1 MVSNLSPVLIG
12 FLAQAA
18 GAILL
23 AAVLEAF
30 HRHYRR
36 DFLRHWAWSW
46 WGFCVYLTGGTVSLL
61 LASRMEPWAL
71 PRVLTSTISLAG
83 GFGQLVLVLFGT
95 WEVATGRTI

>member
-1 MVSNLSPVLIG
+1 HFRLPRTTEAAILCPEMASNLSPVLIG

-46 WGFCVYLTGGTVSLL
+46 WGFFIY
-61 LASRMEPWAL
+61 
-71 PRVLTSTISLAG
+71 LAG
-83 GFGQLVLVLFGT
+83 GILALFLTPRMEASGSPGCSPPRSP
-95 WEVATGRTI
+95 WPADS